1 MQDTGYRGQARLVKS
16 LPLAPRILYPVS
28 FEPMLIYITRHA
40 WAGER
45 GDPRWPDDS
54 LRELTSE
61 GIARFTKVVRF
72 LADRGFRPDYIA
84 TSPYARC
91 RQTAELIAMYTDGH
105 PPVDQL
111 DALEPG
117 SEIDPLIEWSRQHAE
132 ENQNTCWV
140 GHSPDVERL
149 AADLV
154 GDGAARIRFAKGAI
168 AAITFEAEINIG
180 AGELNWL
187 ATAKSLGL

>member
-1 MQDTGYRGQARLVKS
+1 MV
-16 LPLAPRILYPVS
+16 
-28 FEPMLIYITRHA
+28 IYIARHA

-61 GIARFTKVVRF
+61 GIARFTKVVKL
-72 LADRGFRPDYIA
+72 LANRGFRPGRIA

-91 RQTAELIAMYTDGH
+91 RQTAELIAKYAEGH
-105 PPVDQL
+105 PPIDQL

-117 SEIDPLIEWSRQHAE
+117 SEIDPLIEWSRQHTAE
-132 ENQNTCWV
+132 DRNTCWV

-149 AADLV
+149 AAELV
-154 GDGAARIRFAKGAI
+154 GEGATRIRFAKGAI
-168 AAITFEAEINIG
+168 AAINLEAEVNIG

-187 ATAKSLGL
+187 ATAKLLGV